1 MKMNLSCQTANQTQ
15 RKTNQNI
22 QVYVRLRPLNAR
34 ERHIRSTEI
43 IEVLSPK
50 EIVARHS
57 VESKLTKKFTFDRTF
72 GPESKQVEVY
82 SAVVAPLIEE
92 VLAGYNCTVF
102 AYGQTGTGKTHTMV
116 GNECAELKSTW
127 DDDSDIGIIP
137 RALGHLFD
145 ELRMLEMEFSM
156 RISYL
161 ELYNEELCDLL
172 SLDDS
177 TKIRIFDDSTKKGS
191 VIIQGLEEISVHS
204 KDDVYKLL
212 EKGKE
217 RRKTAKTLMNA
228 QSSRS
233 HTVFSILVH
242 IKENG
247 LDGEE
252 MLKIGKLNLVDLA
265 GSENV
270 TKAGNEKGIRVRE
283 TVNINQ
289 SLLTLGRVITALVER
304 TPHIPYR
311 ESKLTRLLQESL
323 GGRTKTSI
331 IATISPGHKDIE
343 ETLSTL
349 EYAHRAK
356 NIQNKPEVNQKLTK
370 KSVIKEYT
378 EEIDKLKRDLMAARD
393 RNGIYLAEETYNEM
407 LLKMDSQNRELNEKV
422 LLLKALKDELQ
433 NKEKIFNEVSLHLV
447 EKVEELQKAEH
458 NLNQTKGVLLQ
469 TKKIL
474 HNTKRRYMEKKVIL
488 ESHVKTE
495 ELLTKQAS
503 KILEVADIATKDTCA
518 LHDTIE
524 RRKDVDGKI
533 QNVCQRFSERMNNN
547 FQLMDEKLNNLQV
560 QHQSL
565 TAGIG
570 EELTN
575 TASLQMEQV
584 ENVELKLKEI
594 NELSQQSLTNACSI
608 INNFVENINGLGNE
622 NKEKLSKLLETLKK
636 SNIGFVQ
643 EIKENFNQLEQCS
656 QQQKRTI
663 DHMRNSIVK
672 LLKEKQSDFETHTGQ
687 LQSKIKIMKQYT
699 EQNRQQLLEISEVMD
714 EKSALE
720 YQEQQVLEKFQKEMQ
735 DIQERGFAEMRLI
748 QKRRCAESDNMN
760 RAVDI
765 IKTNNDNF
773 LNELELKS
781 KMHSEFLTQHQNDGL
796 EQQKIAESQSAEV
809 EQNAER
815 NFAICSNLRRQLD
828 NMHEKGAEQLQ
839 AFMQNHT
846 SYDTQIQQLN
856 SGYENQMKCLSLEG
870 YKKVQM
876 STDRV
881 KQLAVE
887 NAQRLKNHI
896 TVAASLNSTI
906 EDVVKHYA
914 QLHQEQMKICVNDVN
929 IFKQNE
935 LKTYTPSG
943 STPSKKEFTY
953 PRVLA
958 ATSPHTGILKRFR
971 QENGI
976 DTTSDMDATVTIEE
990 ETLLEDDIDDSV
1002 QLLSD
1007 AGVVLNSTPV
1017 EAEAALPPKRS
1028 SRSNEKR
1035 YENDKNSNSNTLQ
1048 VPALHDLPLNKLSP
1062 RKRSPTGS
1070 IDSKSNAVKV
1080 VAANRLTIN
1089 KHSPTLKLSPKKHS
1103 PTYSNFQLQF
1113 QKNKENVA

>member
-1 MKMNLSCQTANQTQ
+1 MNLSGQSANQTQ

-34 ERHIRSTEI
+34 ERYIRSTEI

-145 ELRMLEMEFSM
+145 ELRMLELEFSM

-172 SLDDS
+172 SSDDS

-217 RRKTAKTLMNA
+217 RRKTATTLMNA

-331 IATISPGHKDIE
+331 IATISPGHKDVE

-370 KSVIKEYT
+370 KTVLKEYT

-433 NKEKIFNEVSLHLV
+433 NKEKIFNEVSLNLV
-447 EKVEELQKAEH
+447 EKAEELQKAEQH
-458 NLNQTKGVLLQ
+458 LNQTKGVLQQ

-495 ELLTKQAS
+495 E
-503 KILEVADIATKDTCA
+503 
-518 LHDTIE
+518 DTIE

-533 QNVCQRFSERMNNN
+533 QNVCQKFSERMNTN
-547 FQLMDEKLNNLQV
+547 FELMNEKLNDLQV
-560 QHQSL
+560 QHQTLSH
-565 TAGIG
+565 GIS

-594 NELSQQSLTNACSI
+594 NELSEQSLTNACSI
-608 INNFVENINGLGNE
+608 LNNFVEHINGLGNE
-622 NKEKLSKLLETLKK
+622 SKEKLFKLLETLME

-643 EIKENFNQLEQCS
+643 QIKENFNQLEECS
-656 QQQKRTI
+656 QQQKLTI
-663 DHMRNSIVK
+663 DHMRNSIVQR
-672 LLKEKQSDFETHTGQ
+672 LKEKQSDFETHTGQ
-687 LQSKIKIMKQYT
+687 LQSKVKIMKQYT
-699 EQNRQQLLEISEVMD
+699 EQNRQQILKISEIMD

-735 DIQERGFAEMRLI
+735 DIQERRFAEMRLI
-748 QKRRCAESDNMN
+748 QKRRCAESDNIN
-760 RAVDI
+760 KAVDI
-765 IKTNNDNF
+765 IKMNQGNI
-773 LNELELKS
+773 LSELEQKS
-781 KMHSEFLTQHQNDGL
+781 KIYSEFLTQHQTDGL
-796 EQQKIAESQSAEV
+796 EQQKLAESQSAEV
-809 EQNAER
+809 EKHAER
-815 NFAICSNLRRQLD
+815 NFATSSSLRRQLD
-828 NMHEKGAEQLQ
+828 NMYEKGAEKLQ
-839 AFMQNHT
+839 AFMQNQT

-856 SGYENQMKCLSLEG
+856 TGYENQMKCLSLEG
-870 YKKVQM
+870 YKKVQI

-881 KQLAVE
+881 KQLTVE
-887 NAQRLKNHI
+887 NTQRLKNHI

-906 EDVVKHYA
+906 QDALKHYA
-914 QLHQEQMKICVNDVN
+914 QLHQEQMKTCVNDVN
-929 IFKQNE
+929 IFKQHE

-958 ATSPHTGILKRFR
+958 STSPHTRIVKRFR

-990 ETLLEDDIDDSV
+990 ETLLEDDFDDSV
-1002 QLLSD
+1002 QLISD
-1007 AGVVLNSTPV
+1007 TEIILNSTPV

-1028 SRSNEKR
+1028 NCSNEKL

-1048 VPALHDLPLNKLSP
+1048 LPALRNLPASKLSP
-1062 RKRSPTGS
+1062 RKRSPPGS
-1070 IDSKSNAVKV
+1070 IDSKSNTVK

-1089 KHSPTLKLSPKKHS
+1089 NHSPTLKLSPRKPS
-1103 PTYSNFQLQF
+1103 PTYSKFQLPF